1 MSSYELTICS
11 YVLTVPA
18 RYMAP
23 EILQGEQ
30 YTFVCDMWSL
40 GVLMYVLLV
49 RCLPHKLQFS
59 EH

>member
-1 MSSYELTICS
+1 MTICS

-59 EH
+59 EQ

>member
-1 MSSYELTICS
+1 
-11 YVLTVPA
+11 
-18 RYMAP
+18 MAP

-59 EH
+59 EQ